1 MGRLSETE
9 KLEWSSVGIL
19 FYEIESSIVE
29 FKKDRVSNRD
39 ISYFNGGID
48 FLKSVLEAKEEDR
61 KGFAKR
67 ENLTNST
74 MFLEGWMKSNLTFP
88 KNDEEYLEEVKNF
101 IACFKTMSQRKKP
114 DMVILNKIE
123 RLFSFLGELALLKIH
138 RSPLTSHYDE
148 H

>member
-9 KLEWSSVGIL
+9 RLEWSSVGTL
-19 FYEIESSIVE
+19 FNEIESSIAE
-29 FKKDRVSNRD
+29 FKKGRISDRN

-48 FLKSVLEAKEEDR
+48 FLKSVLEAEKEDR

-74 MFLEGWMKSNLTFP
+74 MFIEGWMKSNLTFP
-88 KNDEEYLEEVKNF
+88 KNDEEYLEEVRSF
-101 IACFKTMSQRKKP
+101 ITCFEEMIQRKKP
-114 DMVILNKIE
+114 DMMTLDKTE
-123 RLFSFLGELALLKIH
+123 KLFSFLGELALLKIH
-138 RSPLTSHYDE
+138 RSPLTSRYDE